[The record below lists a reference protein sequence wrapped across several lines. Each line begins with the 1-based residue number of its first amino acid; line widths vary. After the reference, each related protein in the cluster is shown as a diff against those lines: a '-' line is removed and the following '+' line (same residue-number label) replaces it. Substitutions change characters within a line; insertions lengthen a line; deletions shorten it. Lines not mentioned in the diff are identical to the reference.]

1 MVNNALRAT
10 LFNGHLQRIQDELCT
25 QVGGHRPADDLAA
38 PGIEHDSQ
46 VQEPGPGGDIGNVRD
61 PQFVRAGGGEVSLDQ
76 VGNGLCFGFRAS
88 LGGVWGFATANTLQI
103 FGSHQASHT
112 LASYVHSLVCQF
124 GMNAGSTIGAFGVL
138 MDLTDLLAQPLIFAG
153 SLRQSSLAPGI
164 VAAGGDLQHTT
175 HGFHWI
181 DRLVRTYESEDFEGT
196 ASVSRANQAA
206 AFESISRSSFSC
218 LFSLRSRA
226 SSAFSSRVRPSWR
239 SP

>member
-1 MVNNALRAT
+1 
-10 LFNGHLQRIQDELCT
+10 
-25 QVGGHRPADDLAA
+25 
-38 PGIEHDSQ
+38 
-46 VQEPGPGGDIGNVRD
+46 
-61 PQFVRAGGGEVSLDQ
+61 
-76 VGNGLCFGFRAS
+76 
-88 LGGVWGFATANTLQI
+88 
-103 FGSHQASHT
+103 
-112 LASYVHSLVCQF
+112 
-124 GMNAGSTIGAFGVL
+124 GSTIGAFGVL

-239 SP
+239 SPRSRSSCLIQLRMHWAVGSNSFASSSALRPARASSRICWRYSAG